1 LSVEWIKMRVGL
13 QHGDPHV
20 VRILSA
26 VNADTNQADGPQ
38 SVRTVSDK
46 FRVIGAL
53 HAVWCLFDQYSD
65 DGNLTYTPAEMDGL
79 LGWNGFSKALIEV
92 GWIEFE
98 APNTLKMHSFDTHNG
113 TSAKRRASENLR
125 KQNARKMSALDADTM
140 QTKSGPEKKRK
151 EVTTTLSKRG
161 NSKVKGFI
169 RPSLEE
175 IKKAVAARGNRID
188 AEAFFNFYESKG
200 WKVGSESMKSWQA
213 AIVTWEQRE
222 NKSSRKGYAVPTSNG
237 LDLKRQAMERLSK

>member
-1 LSVEWIKMRVGL
+1 MRVGL

-26 VNADTNQADGPQ
+26 VNADNNQTDCPQ
-38 SVRTVSDK
+38 NVRTVSDK

-92 GWIEFE
+92 GWLEFE
-98 APNTLKMHSFDTHNG
+98 TPNTLKMHSFDTHNG

-125 KQNARKMSALDADTM
+125 KQNARKMSALDADATR
-140 QTKSGPEKKRK
+140 TKSGPEKKRK

-161 NSKVKGFI
+161 KSKVKSSFI

-175 IKKAVAARGNRID
+175 IKKVVAARGNLID
-188 AEAFFNFYESKG
+188 PLAFFTFYESKG
-200 WKVGSESMKSWQA
+200 WKVGSESMKSWEA

-222 NKSSRKGYAVPTSNG
+222 KKARKGAAVPTSNG

>member
-1 LSVEWIKMRVGL
+1 MRVGL

-26 VNADTNQADGPQ
+26 VNADTNQTDCPQ
-38 SVRTVSDK
+38 SVRTMSDK

-92 GWIEFE
+92 GWLEFE

-113 TSAKRRASENLR
+113 TSAKRRASESLR
-125 KQNARKMSALDADTM
+125 KQNARKMSALDADTL

-161 NSKVKGFI
+161 KSKVKSFI

-175 IKKAVAARGNRID
+175 IKKVVAARGNKID
-188 AEAFFNFYESKG
+188 PEAFFNFYESKG
-200 WKVGSESMKSWQA
+200 WKVGSEPMKSWEA

-222 NKSSRKGYAVPTSNG
+222 RKSSGKGNAVPTSNG

>member
-1 LSVEWIKMRVGL
+1 MRVGL

-26 VNADTNQADGPQ
+26 VNADTNQTDCPQ
-38 SVRTVSDK
+38 SVRTMSDK

-92 GWIEFE
+92 GWLEFE

-113 TSAKRRASENLR
+113 TSAKRRASESLR
-125 KQNARKMSALDADTM
+125 KQNARKMSALDADTL

-161 NSKVKGFI
+161 KSKVKSFI

-175 IKKAVAARGNRID
+175 IKKVVAARGNKID
-188 AEAFFNFYESKG
+188 PEAFFNFYESKG
-200 WKVGSESMKSWQA
+200 WKVGSEPMKSWEA

-222 NKSSRKGYAVPTSNG
+222 KKSSGKGNAVPTSNG